1 MTERRFYI
9 GIENL
14 GLNDSQR
21 ATLVEELKRLG
32 RQDYP
37 NPCLNNHWTTRPD
50 NQAVIFEAL
59 FEEELWTIEQI
70 KQRLATIFGINVSLI
85 THSVANSQYGPLVTF
100 TRTTERLRMVVFGGV
115 NATYDESHAAC
126 LTYLLD
132 HQAAWEI

>member
-59 FEEELWTIEQI
+59 FEEELWTIEQDQAAPGDDLWY
-70 KQRLATIFGINVSLI
+70 QRLAD
-85 THSVANSQYGPLVTF
+85 YP
-100 TRTTERLRMVVFGGV
+100 
-115 NATYDESHAAC
+115 
-126 LTYLLD
+126 
-132 HQAAWEI
+132 